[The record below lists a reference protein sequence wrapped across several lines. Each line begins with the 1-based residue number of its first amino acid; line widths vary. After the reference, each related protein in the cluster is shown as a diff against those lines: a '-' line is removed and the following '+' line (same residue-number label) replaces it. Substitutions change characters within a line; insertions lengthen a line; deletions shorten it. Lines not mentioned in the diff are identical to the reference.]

1 MMMTAPLSRRVMAR
15 VRYDAVPGDDAPEAR
30 SWTFASVTNAR
41 AVVDA
46 ARAGTLDACVLD
58 GRSVVGARAL
68 DMACYRA
75 RVAIDRGEGVA
86 RGAHAEIIL
95 GLSHSRNV
103 GEAFRRFGGGET
115 SETLVIVAFEDAN
128 GGDRGIEARVMELVE
143 GRLTSFDDRG
153 AIDEAS
159 IKTWF
164 KIGDAELALGGS
176 LEDAV
181 LSRMAIR
188 DVA

>member
-1 MMMTAPLSRRVMAR
+1 MAR
-15 VRYDAVPGDDAPEAR
+15 VRIDAVPGAKVHWAR
-30 SWTFASVTNAR
+30 AWTFASVTNAD

-58 GRSVVGARAL
+58 GRTVVGARAL
-68 DMACYRA
+68 EMACYRA

-86 RGAHAEIIL
+86 RGSHGEIII

-115 SETLVIVAFEDAN
+115 SETLVIVAFEDAS

-153 AIDEAS
+153 TIDEAS